1 MVSLEQSHLEH
12 FGTHGYTILY
22 NALTHEQLE
31 ALYNEAEA
39 LVNYLISEDLDINTE
54 YGCVIEPLTC
64 GILDPPESA
73 SYKTNPL
80 AYQQR
85 RNQIL
90 DNDIASSFILGS
102 LAKWAASLLHVDQDV
117 VYLMNEQFI
126 VKPPRTSDTSQFKW
140 HQDSEY
146 LDRSLRN
153 ERSIACWIAL
163 DDVDQHNGTIL
174 LGDPEKEQEATPVC
188 IPAGS
193 IVFMS
198 DQLYHKST
206 GNASGRFRRVF
217 MPQYS
222 KVPMIGHGN
231 GDVVGLAVPC
241 DLLP

>member
-12 FGTHGYTILY
+12 FNIHGYTILS
-22 NALTHEQLE
+22 NALTQEQLE
-31 ALYNEAEA
+31 TLYNEAEA
-39 LVNYLISEDLDINTE
+39 LVNYLISEDIDINIE

-90 DNDIASSFILGS
+90 DNDIASRFILGT
-102 LAKWAASLLHVDQDV
+102 LAQWAASLLQVDR

-126 VKPPRTSDTSQFKW
+126 VKPPRTSKTSQFKW

-146 LDRSLRN
+146 LDRSLRK

-163 DDVDQHNGTIL
+163 DDVDQHNGTL
-174 LGDPEKEQEATPVC
+174 LIGDPEKEQEATPVC
-188 IPAGS
+188 VSAGS

-198 DQLYHKST
+198 DQLFHKST
-206 GNASGRFRRVF
+206 GNASGKFRRVF

-222 KVPMIGHGN
+222 KVPMTRHGK
-231 GDVVGLAVPC
+231 DVVGLAVPC
-241 DLLP
+241 DL